1 MPDFPVNVRKSKKN
15 LQKLSVYS
23 AFYMRYNTWSENK
36 PACSCSD
43 FICAKAHG
51 KFEAVR
57 KPENTQSVFLGFDA
71 NIIGS
76 DAYNSYMHIIWID

>member
-1 MPDFPVNVRKSKKN
+1 MSEKAKNFCKNFPFTVPFICDIILGVRTS
-15 LQKLSVYS
+15 
-23 AFYMRYNTWSENK
+23 

-51 KFEAVR
+51 KFEAAR
-57 KPENTQSVFLGFDA
+57 EPKNAQSVFLGFDA
-71 NIIGS
+71 NINGS